1 MAGLSVP
8 HNMRSAL
15 KEACA
20 DMAPQP
26 VITREIMKDLLAAC
40 KDRRIHASSSYSP
53 CKDPDYRTAV
63 CGRLCVV
70 VTRMEIMISEAGV
83 LCPTHQLGPFK
94 TIGCSLGDGGVWLSI
109 SAPTSEFWLE
119 IHVPML
125 TNRQLQGGKA

>member
-8 HNMRSAL
+8 HNMRATL

-20 DMAPQP
+20 DMSPHP
-26 VITREIMKDLLAAC
+26 VITREIIKDLLAAC
-40 KDRRIHASSSYSP
+40 KDRRIYASS
-53 CKDPDYRTAV
+53 
-63 CGRLCVV
+63 RLCVV